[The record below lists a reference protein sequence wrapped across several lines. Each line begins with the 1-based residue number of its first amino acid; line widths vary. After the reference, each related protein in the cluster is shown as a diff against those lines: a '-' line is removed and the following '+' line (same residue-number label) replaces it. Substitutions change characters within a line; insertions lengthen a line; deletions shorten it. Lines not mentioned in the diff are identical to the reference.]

1 MIVNSTNLDLW
12 VKLPPIEEKPEIKNN
27 DSIDKSNTKLG
38 SHKLSPFVG

>member
-12 VKLPPIEEKPEIKNN
+12 VKLPAIEEKNEIKNN
-27 DSIDKSNTKLG
+27 DSIYKNDTKLG